1 MYKQY
6 ISIVGVDPSTSHFGM
21 VYGWYEINSQ
31 EFIPLYYTVLE
42 PPDGLYDEFPP
53 KGKNSKRKSI
63 VEFEQTC
70 ALSQLIK
77 DFFIR
82 HRPQVI
88 ITEVPSGAKGM
99 FATSKLYTAMGM
111 FCGCFTYPSSTQNW
125 KIIGVTPQ
133 EVKSAA
139 TDGLDNYAS
148 KFQVMKWAFQNYP
161 CVGWRHEPKEFEK
174 AGKVDAYLVCR
185 EAEDFNEH
193 MADALA
199 AVKAGVNTRAFKA
212 WLKAV
217 KGTGELN
224 RFTNDLWSDVSE
236 RSLYSENKENNDSLK
251 IDWSF
256 SIEGYNQL
264 AAKGTNW
271 RSQGLEAN
279 LPTEEYPKGRHVIM
293 DAPQGW
299 NDSDDVFI
307 SRLVK
312 AGYRSEVIRN
322 QVKEYACDW
331 SVMFSDQY
339 LVTCFLLNEIQ
350 EYREAEKKG
359 KKLSKPKAVRSEK
372 HRFVECM
379 KRLGLFCPG
388 STLEEI
394 EKTVNY
400 DEKINKISNRIDSL
414 SQLVAFDISE
424 RMTKRKELKDRR
436 HSALKGEAPIDWRNQ
451 MYCADRLLEAR
462 ISEIKK
468 LKDLKREAMEEKKKK
483 EAKKSE

>member
-1 MYKQY
+1 M
-6 ISIVGVDPSTSHFGM
+6 
-21 VYGWYEINSQ
+21 
-31 EFIPLYYTVLE
+31 
-42 PPDGLYDEFPP
+42 YDEFPP
-53 KGKNSKRKSI
+53 KGKGSKRKSI

-82 HRPQVI
+82 HKPQVV

-99 FATSKLYTAMGM
+99 FATSKLYAAMGM
-111 FCGCFTYPSSTQNW
+111 FCGCFTFPSSTQNW

-174 AGKVDAYLVCR
+174 VGKFDTYLVCR

-199 AVKAGVNTRAFKA
+199 AVKAGTNTRAFNA

-217 KGTGELN
+217 KGTGELDRSSKELLKN
-224 RFTNDLWSDVSE
+224 VSE
-236 RSLYSENKENNDSLK
+236 ERLYSENKEKNDALK
-251 IDWSF
+251 IDFGF

-264 AAKGTNW
+264 LAKKTDWRAKGFKDVVPV
-271 RSQGLEAN
+271 EKC
-279 LPTEEYPKGRHVIM
+279 PKRKYAIM

-299 NDSDDVFI
+299 NDSNDDYI
-307 SRLVK
+307 SKLVK
-312 AGYRSEVIRN
+312 AGYSAEVIRS
-322 QVKEYACDW
+322 QIREYAC
-331 SVMFSDQY
+331 SYGVMFSDQY

-359 KKLSKPKAVRSEK
+359 KKLSKPKAVRGEK

-379 KRLGLFCPG
+379 KLLGLFCPG

-400 DEKINKISNRIDSL
+400 DEKINKISIRIDSL
-414 SQLVAFDISE
+414 SQLIAFDISE
-424 RMTKRKELKDRR
+424 RMTKRKEFKERR

-462 ISEIKK
+462 ISEIKE
-468 LKDLKREAMEEKKKK
+468 LKDLKRKVMEAKKEAEKKKK
-483 EAKKSE
+483 EEAKKSS